1 MYGLNFWVRCA
12 SGNVLSPSC
21 SRVFLFVDDATK
33 AATINLRKSLIP
45 DTQNR
50 SFPLNFCER
59 AQMMIKPEENLVQ
72 QELCGRNCEQ
82 QLCPKSK
89 ENFHIV
95 IQLLKKGGS
104 WLLTRR
110 PA

>member
-1 MYGLNFWVRCA
+1 MRPPIPRPL
-12 SGNVLSPSC
+12 SGNKAIQLK
-21 SRVFLFVDDATK
+21 FVDDATK